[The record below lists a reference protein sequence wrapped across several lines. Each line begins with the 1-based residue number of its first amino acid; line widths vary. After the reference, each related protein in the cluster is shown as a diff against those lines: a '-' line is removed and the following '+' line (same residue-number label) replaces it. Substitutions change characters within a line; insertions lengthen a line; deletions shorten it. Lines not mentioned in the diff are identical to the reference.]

1 MKQDIRNQFEMTFIE
16 WLQYLTFKE
25 NINVYAIAA

>member
-16 WLQYLTFKE
+16 WLQYLTFRE
-25 NINVYAIAA
+25 DFNAYTIAA